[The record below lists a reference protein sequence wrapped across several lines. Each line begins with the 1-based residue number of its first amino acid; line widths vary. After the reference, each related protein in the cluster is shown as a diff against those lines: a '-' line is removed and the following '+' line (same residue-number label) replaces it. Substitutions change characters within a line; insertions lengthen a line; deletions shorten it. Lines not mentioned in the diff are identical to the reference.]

1 MKKQPAV
8 QNEKEIQKNRK
19 NIELKGLLFIA
30 AGLFL
35 LASYA
40 GLPTGFA
47 GEFLHD
53 VMAYGFGL
61 GAIVFPFIFIAV
73 GIGYFRLKKNLVRFG
88 GFWAAMLFYVC
99 LLGFLHHV
107 FIPLGYE
114 TEPSFLP
121 QGGGLIGGLLSKALH
136 AVAGATGAV
145 ILLVAGM
152 LAGLVLTGKLSVAA
166 LTAKAGDKIQD
177 IRSARRERRNA
188 ENDSEDTGRYVP
200 RKQEPRPFFSGA
212 DPEERKSSPLDVYN
226 KEEFADFNDDVR
238 KPSAFKKI
246 LNFGQKALDRNTEG
260 TDPDARPGETGSGN
274 YVPVERMAN
283 HDKTEKE
290 RPSLIKIYPEQQETR
305 VLRPASG
312 IITGHTDNPEPA
324 PWEKSAIIPGQ
335 EFQEPSVA
343 GYGEEPEGMSA
354 GTDGDHEALAPED
367 MAPGKPRFI
376 LTPNGVTQATDGS
389 AKPADKKE
397 KVSKKSAAGSASGEE
412 KETSPSV
419 EEKETEQNKE
429 EYIFPPLDL
438 LNPVK
443 KTNRR
448 QFDSD
453 VREQC
458 RKLEQTLADFRVNAK
473 VTGVTRGPSVTRY
486 ELEPAPGVKVSSVV
500 NLADDIALRLAAPG
514 VRVEAPI
521 PGKAAIGIEAPNVTN
536 DMVSFREI
544 VDCEDVRKSSSKLCV
559 GLGKDIE
566 GKVITIDLAKM
577 PHLLVAGT
585 TGSGKSVCVNTLLAG
600 IMYKARP
607 DEVKLILVD
616 PKVVELTNYN
626 GIPHLLVPVVTDAK
640 KAASALHWAV
650 AEMERRYKSFADTR
664 VRDIKAYNAQAEEKM
679 PYIVI
684 VIDEMSDLMMVAKA
698 DVEDAIL
705 RLAQKARA
713 CGIHMVLATQRPSVD
728 VITGIVKANIP
739 SRIAFAVSSLTDSRT
754 ILDMGGAEKLL
765 GKGDMLY
772 YPIGANKPSRVQG
785 AFVSDE
791 ELNRVTD
798 FIKQQAIPVE
808 YSDEVTNV
816 ALPSDSQK
824 EAKNAA
830 AGGDAPEEQG
840 QDELLDDAIRLVLD
854 LGQASASMLQ
864 RRFRI
869 GYNRAAR
876 LVEAMEELGIVGPA
890 IGSKPRE
897 LKMSREEV
905 EYKFLQK
912 DNFSDSQ

>member
-397 KVSKKSAAGSASGEE
+397 KVSKKSTAGSAFGEE

-824 EAKNAA
+824 EAKNAV